1 MTGRQVALFAKT
13 HRMLKTAR
21 LSLEDGDAESAI
33 NRTYYAAFH
42 AAMAALLS
50 VGEAPKTHSGTHHL
64 FHLHFVK
71 SGRLPVTLG
80 ETFRHAFTLR
90 QRAGGI
96 HRLRRSRYRRPYQRC
111 RGFRWRCGGD
121 AWTMT
126 RLVEQELKRLGLT

>member
-1 MTGRQVALFAKT
+1 MIDRQVALFDKA
-13 HRMLKTAR
+13 HRALETAR
-21 LSLEDGDAESAI
+21 LTLDHGDAEAAV

-90 QRAGGI
+90 QRADYEAFTVFDEAATADLI
-96 HRLRRSRYRRPYQRC
+96 S
-111 RGFRWRCGGD
+111 D
-121 AWTMT
+121 
-126 RLVEQELKRLGLT
+126 VEAFVGAVEEMLGR